1 MAGGAEGKLAFKQV
15 GAVDL
20 VLNTDQYIRELRGVY
35 QAKNLLDQKDSQ
47 KTMRA
52 IAQTDQQIKQS
63 FDNLEGELKESQNVH
78 DKVQADIIAGFDKQK
93 IAAPSIPKEDI
104 LVPAIA
110 DEYNAELMA
119 MEQNFNSFQSKMKS
133 AGYDMP
139 DVGTMESDIGA
150 TLGGEAP
157 QRKASQ
163 AALQEMLN
171 DEDQMQ
177 KKIKSGLKLHARRSE
192 ALEHQRES
200 LLGQAREIRDGLDHT
215 KKHTKEYKD
224 QVAEAK
230 TLEGQAGYRT
240 RLINEENEK
249 INKKLGLLDQ
259 SKAREADIIRTKE
272 KGKNVDMALSAND
285 KAKQA
290 RDSKYWE
297 IAKRNHK
304 TLVDLKQR
312 EIQLAKQQS
321 RLMKQYADQVDAMT
335 RSIGTTLAGAI
346 GLSTA
351 AFAAMKMKLDPLV
364 SSFQQF
370 EKEIINA
377 QSIFQTSQDTLFS
390 LSDDIIHFGSQYGV
404 SMDNAATG
412 LYQLASA
419 GLSAE
424 DSMMVLNNTLKLSM
438 AVQGDHNTISKLT
451 TQTIF
456 GFGLEM
462 SDAAGLTDK
471 FAHAIN
477 KSLIEYQDLASAVKF
492 AMPFFTST
500 GQSVDQLLGSLQV
513 LTNRALEA
521 GIAGRGLRQALAEFA
536 QHAEDNTA
544 AFAKMGVEIVDNEG
558 NFKQLT
564 EIAKDFQLAMGPA
577 ASDVELM
584 TMLLEDLNV
593 RGATAFVHLVQNADE
608 FQGAVDDLQNS
619 AGAATE
625 MAEIQQ
631 TSLENQIQRVKNALM
646 APFMLSD
653 EIGKSNGVLNEF
665 ALTLHNIVG
674 SLEGMF
680 VVVQD
685 GVITSLTPL
694 GEILKD
700 QVISAMKQIHVVMVE
715 VITMMQRM
723 AKEGTDF
730 GGMINMITVPLRM
743 AVKVL
748 GYFGSELIEAALILR
763 MMNGIMPITNLLTQH
778 MIKSSEGYIATMQF
792 EVDLEKKRF
801 ALQKQVTAGKM
812 TQTQMNRE
820 MKASELE
827 VSVARQ
833 KSIKQMQVQ
842 MAMQITM
849 NALQFANI
857 YFMRKFAGD
866 SPVVAAQIGVISGAL
881 MGLAFAIQAVKAGA
895 QLNLVGFIAYMV
907 AGAVLMAGM
916 NYALTEMMKPPKLE
930 GPEFDVLESDP
941 AYNYEGKALGGY
953 VYPRREDGGP
963 VRDTKP
969 YIVGEKG
976 PELFMPNTA
985 GNIIPNNEL
994 GGITLNIHGDVYD
1007 SDRFVEKVEA
1017 ALPRSF
1023 RNLNDAGDY

>member
-1 MAGGAEGKLAFKQV
+1 MAGAEGKLAFKQV

-35 QAKNLLDQKDSQ
+35 QAKNILDQKESQ
-47 KTMRA
+47 KTIQN
-52 IAQTDQQIKQS
+52 IAKTDQQIKSS
-63 FDNLEGELKESQNVH
+63 FDTLEGELKESQKVH
-78 DKVQADIIAGFDKQK
+78 DQVQSDIIAGFDKQK
-93 IAAPSIPKEDI
+93 VAAPSIPKEDVH
-104 LVPAIA
+104 VPEIA

-119 MEQNFNSFQSKMKS
+119 MEQNFNRFQSKMKG

-139 DVGTMESDIGA
+139 DVGTIESDIGA

-163 AALQEMLN
+163 AALQEMLS
-171 DEDQMQ
+171 DEDQIQ

-200 LLGQAREIRDGLDHT
+200 LLGQAKEIRDGLDHS
-215 KKHTKEYKD
+215 KKHLKTYKD
-224 QVAEAK
+224 QVTEAK
-230 TLEGQAGYRT
+230 KLEGQAGYRT
-240 RLINEENEK
+240 QLINAENDE
-249 INKKLGLLDQ
+249 INKKLGLLNE
-259 SKAREADIIRTKE
+259 SKRRESDIIRTKE
-272 KGKNVDMALSAND
+272 KGKNVDMALAAND

-290 RDSKYWE
+290 RDAKYWE
-297 IAKRNHK
+297 KAKREHK
-304 TLVDLKQR
+304 KLVDFKQR

-321 RLMKQYADQVDAMT
+321 RLMKQYAEQVDAMT

-351 AFAAMKMKLDPLV
+351 AFAAMKMKIDPLV
-364 SSFQQF
+364 NSFQNF
-370 EKEIINA
+370 EKEIVNA
-377 QSIFQTSQDTLFS
+377 QSIFQTSQDTLFG
-390 LSDDIIHFGSQYGV
+390 LSDDIVHFGSQYGIT
-404 SMDNAATG
+404 MDNAATG

-424 DSMMVLNNTLKLSM
+424 ESMMVLNNTLKLSM

-462 SDAAGLTDK
+462 SDSAALTDK
-471 FAHAIN
+471 FAHSIN

-492 AMPFFTST
+492 AMPFFVST
-500 GQSVDQLLGSLQV
+500 GQSVDQLLGSLEV

-536 QHAEDNTA
+536 QHANDNEA
-544 AFAKMGVEIVDNEG
+544 AFAKLGVEIVNTDG
-558 NFKQLT
+558 SFKQLT
-564 EIAKDFQLAMGPA
+564 EIAKEFQVAMGPA

-584 TMLLEDLNV
+584 TTLLEDLNV

-608 FQGAVDDLQNS
+608 FAGAVNDLQNS

-631 TSLENQIQRVKNALM
+631 QSLENQIQRVKNALL

-653 EIGKSNGVLNEF
+653 EIGKANGVLNEF

-680 VVVQD
+680 VVVED

-700 QVISAMKQIHVVMVE
+700 QVISVMKQIHIVMAE
-715 VITMMQRM
+715 VIIMMQRM
-723 AKEGTDF
+723 AQEGTDF
-730 GGMINMITVPLRM
+730 GGMINMITVPLRL

-748 GYFGSELIEAALILR
+748 GYFGSEMLEAAIILR
-763 MMNGIMPITNLLTQH
+763 MMNGIIPINAMLTSR
-778 MIKSSEGYIATMQF
+778 MIKSTEGYITTMQV

-801 ALQKQVTAGKM
+801 SLQKQVTAGKI
-812 TQTQMNRE
+812 TQVQADKM
-820 MKASELE
+820 MVQSELE
-827 VSVARQ
+827 VQRARQ
-833 KSIKQMQVQ
+833 SSIKQMQQQ
-842 MAMQITM
+842 MAYQLTI

-857 YFMRKFAGD
+857 YFMRKFAED
-866 SPVVAAQIGVISGAL
+866 SPIVAAQIGAVTGAL

-895 QLNLVGFIAYMV
+895 QLNILGFLGYML
-907 AGAVLMAGM
+907 AGAVFMGTINAM
-916 NYALTEMMKPPKLE
+916 LTEMMRPPKMDE
-930 GPEFDVLESDP
+930 ISFDDMSEPVYNPE
-941 AYNYEGKALGGY
+941 ARALGGY

-963 VRDTKP
+963 VESRP

-976 PELFMPNTA
+976 PELFMPNTS

-1007 SDRFVEKVEA
+1007 SDRFVEKVEE
-1017 ALPRSF
+1017 ALPRTF
-1023 RNLNDAGDY
+1023 RNLNNAGDY